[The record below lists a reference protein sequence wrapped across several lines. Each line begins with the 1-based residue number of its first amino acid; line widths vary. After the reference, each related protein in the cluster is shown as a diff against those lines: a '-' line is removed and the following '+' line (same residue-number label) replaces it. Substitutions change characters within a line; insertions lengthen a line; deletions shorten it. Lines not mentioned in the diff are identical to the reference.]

1 MTMENGEKYKKIK
14 MNNRTLKYYKRINY
28 LKQNHWL
35 LLNNMKKT
43 DLCLKFY
50 MSFKNSLFIV
60 KY

>member
-1 MTMENGEKYKKIK
+1 MTMENGEKFKKINEK
-14 MNNRTLKYYKRINY
+14 NKTIKYYKRINY

-43 DLCLKFY
+43 GLCLKFY
-50 MSFKNSLFIV
+50 MSLKSSLFIV